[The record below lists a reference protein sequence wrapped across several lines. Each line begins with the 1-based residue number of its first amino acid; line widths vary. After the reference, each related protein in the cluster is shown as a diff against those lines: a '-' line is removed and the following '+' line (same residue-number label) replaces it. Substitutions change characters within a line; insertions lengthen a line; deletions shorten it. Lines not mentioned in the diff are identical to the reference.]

1 MISCGSSFT
10 LALDNYGTVISW
22 GEGSF
27 GALGTGITDDCLKPT
42 MVPFDK

>member
-42 MVPFDK
+42 MVPFDN